1 VSRLLFAWDIDG
13 TLLSTGGAGRAALN
27 GAFSALHGVPS
38 AFANVQFAGR
48 TDPGICQQAFL
59 GAGLPCTEEAIQ
71 VLQAAYLPR
80 LEEELARRAG
90 DLVVHPG
97 VGAILDA
104 SAALGTHALLTG
116 NWKAGAK
123 RKLQAV
129 GLWDRF
135 ALGAFGDDSP
145 HRNDLVPILAERARK
160 AGFPSDRVVVIGDTE
175 ADLACARAG
184 GALAVLVGTGW
195 RTLVELEA
203 LKPDLLLEDLE
214 SGSEPFLKTVVR
226 AWEPRG

>member
-1 VSRLLFAWDIDG
+1 MSRVLFAWDIDG

-27 GAFSALHGVPS
+27 GAFAALHGVPN
-38 AFANVQFAGR
+38 AFASVEFAGR

-59 GAGLPCTEEAIQ
+59 GAGLPGTEEAIQ
-71 VLQAAYLPR
+71 ALQAAYLPR
-80 LEEELARRAG
+80 LEEELASRAG

-104 SAALGTHALLTG
+104 SADLGTHALLTG
-116 NWKAGAK
+116 NWQAGAQ
-123 RKLQAV
+123 RKLRAV

-135 ALGAFGDDSP
+135 SLGAFGDDSP
-145 HRNDLVPILAERARK
+145 RRNDLVPILADRARE
-160 AGFPSDRVVVIGDTE
+160 AWFPADRVVVIGDTE

-195 RTLVELEA
+195 RSMVELEA
-203 LKPDLLLEDLE
+203 MKPDLLLEDLE
-214 SGSEPFLKTVVR
+214 SGSEAFLQAVVR
-226 AWEPRG
+226 VLEPRD

>member
-1 VSRLLFAWDIDG
+1 MQ
-13 TLLSTGGAGRAALN
+13 TL
-27 GAFSALHGVPS
+27 
-38 AFANVQFAGR
+38 Q
-48 TDPGICQQAFL
+48 D
-59 GAGLPCTEEAIQ
+59 
-71 VLQAAYLPR
+71 AYLPR

-97 VGAILDA
+97 VGALLDA
-104 SAALGTHALLTG
+104 SAAMGTHALLTG
-116 NWKAGAK
+116 NWQAGAQ
-123 RKLQAV
+123 RKLQAA

-145 HRNDLVPILAERARK
+145 HRNDLVPILAERARQ
-160 AGFPSDRVVVIGDTE
+160 AGFPADRVVVVGDTE

-195 RTLVELEA
+195 RTMAELKA
-203 LKPDLLLEDLE
+203 LKPDLLLEDLA
-214 SGSEPFLKTVVR
+214 SGSEAFLQAVVR

>member
-1 VSRLLFAWDIDG
+1 MSSALFAWDIDG

-27 GAFSALHGVPS
+27 KAFAALHGVPS
-38 AFANVQFAGR
+38 AFANVEFAGR
-48 TDPGICQQAFL
+48 TDPGICEQAFL
-59 GAGLPCTEEAIQ
+59 GAGLPCTEEA
-71 VLQAAYLPR
+71 VEALQTAYLP
-80 LEEELARRAG
+80 LLDEELERRAG

-116 NWKAGAK
+116 NWKAGAR

-135 ALGAFGDDSP
+135 VLGAFGDDSP
-145 HRNDLVPILAERARK
+145 RRNDLVPILAERARK
-160 AGFPSDRVVVIGDTE
+160 EGVPADQVVVIGDTE

-195 RTLVELEA
+195 CTMEELEA
-203 LKPDLLLEDLE
+203 LKPDLLLEDQE
-214 SGSEPFLKTVVR
+214 TGRAPFLQAVVR
-226 AWEPRG
+226 ALEPRG

>member
-1 VSRLLFAWDIDG
+1 MSRVLFAWDIDG

-27 GAFSALHGVPS
+27 GAFAALHGVPS
-38 AFANVQFAGR
+38 AFAHVEFAGR
-48 TDPGICQQAFL
+48 TDPGICQQAFAK
-59 GAGLPCTEEAIQ
+59 AGLPCSEEALRS
-71 VLQAAYLPR
+71 LQAAYLPR

-97 VGAILDA
+97 VRALLDA
-104 SAALGTHALLTG
+104 SAPLGTHALLTG
-116 NWKAGAK
+116 NWKAGAM

-135 ALGAFGDDSP
+135 SLGAFGDDSP
-145 HRNDLVPILAERARK
+145 HRNDLVPVLRERARE
-160 AGFPSDRVVVIGDTE
+160 AGLPADEVVVIGDTE

-195 RTLVELEA
+195 RTMVELKA
-203 LKPDLLLEDLE
+203 LDPDLLLEDLE
-214 SGSEPFLKTVVR
+214 KGSEPFMEAVVR
-226 AWEPRG
+226 ALKPRG